1 LTRESPLPVPYSDL
15 TVNSQFC
22 AHPSGI
28 SQKMV
33 LDALTTFNVPY
44 SMAVG
49 DKDFVFKPDQ
59 VSATKAEAK
68 EKVGAA
74 EEHDYEIKTYEGCVH
89 GFAVRALP
97 GNEVETVAAEDA
109 AKQAAA
115 WFNKYLN

>member
-1 LTRESPLPVPYSDL
+1 MREFPFTKFDAEL
-15 TVNSQFC
+15 TVSSQFC

-28 SQKMV
+28 TPKMV

-49 DKDFVFKPDQ
+49 DKDFVFKADQ
-59 VSATKAEAK
+59 QTATKAEAK

-74 EEHDYEIKTYEGCVH
+74 EEHNYEIKTYEGCQH
-89 GFAVRALP
+89 GFAVRAAP
-97 GNEVETVAAEDA
+97 GDEVETVAAEEA
-109 AKQAAA
+109 AKQAAN